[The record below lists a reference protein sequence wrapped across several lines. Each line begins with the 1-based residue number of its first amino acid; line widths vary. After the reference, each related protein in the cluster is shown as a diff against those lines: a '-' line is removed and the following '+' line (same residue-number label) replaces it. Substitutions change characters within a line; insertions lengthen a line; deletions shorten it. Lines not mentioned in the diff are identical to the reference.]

1 MRSAKAP
8 IISAGVMIAN
18 MPWNMTNTYSGMVPA
33 RRCRASRAREQRLVE
48 KSPMKALPSPLKA
61 RL

>member
-8 IISAGVMIAN
+8 IIRAGVMIAN
-18 MPWNMTNTYSGMVPA
+18 MPWNITKTYSGMVPFSVSTEA
-33 RRCRASRAREQRLVE
+33 CDRNTLP
-48 KSPMKALPSPLKA
+48 KSPTYALPSPKA

>member
-8 IISAGVMIAN
+8 IIRAGVMMMN
-18 MPWNMTNTYSGMVPA
+18 MPWNITNTNSGMVPL
-33 RRCRASRAREQRLVE
+33 SESGVMPESPTRER
-48 KSPMKALPSPLKA
+48 SPIQALPSPKA

>member
-8 IISAGVMIAN
+8 IISAGVMMAN
-18 MPWNMTNTYSGMVPA
+18 MPWNITKTYSGIVPDSESGVTLESPMPFE
-33 RRCRASRAREQRLVE
+33 R
-48 KSPMKALPSPLKA
+48 SPMKALPSPKA